1 MPRLPE
7 QHPGVPAPR
16 YLWAPSPAGQ
26 IPGEDHAGA
35 SAVRSQNVGKRSKGG
50 KEAGGALPSVPLDPF
65 PRPRSPG
72 RSPPLRPWSFAGFFW
87 KKQKLANG
95 NGWFGVQRGGV
106 SSRFRCILC
115 SRNKKE
121 GRRGTG
127 KLRAAVVGWHGEH
140 LPPGICGRKPRKS
153 EGQIHKRLGGPQ
165 LGTQRLW
172 KAQKSRGLN
181 QKQDPARSVT
191 PKPTP
196 RHLRTAPR
204 GAGAQPWGAVSHG
217 FPGTA
222 GSRARYSDT
231 GRK

>member
-1 MPRLPE
+1 M
-7 QHPGVPAPR
+7 PAPR
-16 YLWAPSPAGQ
+16 YLWAPSPAGR

-35 SAVRSQNVGKRSKGG
+35 SAVRSRNVGKRSKGG
-50 KEAGGALPSVPLDPF
+50 EEAGGALPSVPLDPF

-140 LPPGICGRKPRKS
+140 LPPGICGRGEENHVKNQGADPQMSWGAPAGNAEIVGSSKVKRVKSKAGPCMVGDHQAHPETSPRS
-153 EGQIHKRLGGPQ
+153 PAGRGCSALGCREPQ
-165 LGTQRLW
+165 LPRDRQLQGTIQ
-172 KAQKSRGLN
+172 
-181 QKQDPARSVT
+181 
-191 PKPTP
+191 
-196 RHLRTAPR
+196 
-204 GAGAQPWGAVSHG
+204 
-217 FPGTA
+217 
-222 GSRARYSDT
+222 
-231 GRK
+231 